1 LCEIRPSIKKS
12 LWLKNPH
19 RCFKFQK
26 RSQLFMHNER
36 PDQMKIFARLA
47 LLILLIL
54 AMPTPAAH
62 ARPFKSKV
70 TRENYEKIHNGM
82 TKAQV
87 EEILGKPTEMKSEMG
102 LQDLG
107 EFESWIYWHRGT
119 MVMIG
124 FSNGYVSEKSWT
136 QG

>member
-1 LCEIRPSIKKS
+1 MRHFSASVKKT
-12 LWLKNPH
+12 LVENAH

-26 RSQLFMHNER
+26 RSQPFMHKER
-36 PDQMKIFARLA
+36 PNQMKTLARLV
-47 LLILLIL
+47 LLVALIL
-54 AMPTPAAH
+54 AMPAPPARAW
-62 ARPFKSKV
+62 PFKSKV

-87 EEILGKPTEMKSEMG
+87 ETILGKPTEMKSEMG

-107 EFESWIYWHRGT
+107 AFESWIYWSRGI
-119 MVMIG
+119 MVMID
-124 FSNGYVSEKSWT
+124 FSNGYVSDKSWT